1 MQRKNS
7 SFNFLSNPSSKK
19 IDLKKHLKKS
29 QHLIK
34 NTFQSFAQATNS
46 AFKMDLKQ
54 RKLSKSEWDS
64 IEIPVSSSEIEI
76 LQLITQGYSDVNIK
90 INKTNSLFTFLKIEC
105 NTQNE
110 DYLYNKYFADKIK
123 KIVSDYGIDC
133 IKFSGKNKSP
143 EESSDSSIY
152 VVNVGT
158 IVKLKSADQI
168 RLGRDELFTRDNDM
182 SGSDIYEFILC
193 KHLENMF
200 IEKQKNSEKW
210 MFHYYTL
217 NKLIQNNVEKVNK
230 HIKNIVQ
237 TILSR
242 YENEIDILSIVK
254 NASEYIEKNSQLL
267 RYSDL
272 QLYEHQ
278 KEIFSQVKRPNP
290 KLVLYIAPTGTG
302 KTLTPLGLSEN
313 NKVIFVCAARHVGL
327 ALARAAISINK
338 RVAFAFGCSSA
349 DDVRLHYFAAKDYTV
364 NKRTGKIKNVDNSV
378 GVKVEIMICDIR
390 SYLYAMYYMLAFNP
404 AHQIITYWDEP
415 TISLDYADHELHQ
428 IIKKNWKENIIPNVV
443 LSSATLPKIHELSH
457 TIADFNSKFYNSII
471 VNIVSHDCKKTIPMI
486 NNNGYIVMPHYLS
499 DNYEEIQ
506 KIVEHCENNLTLL
519 RYFDLKEASNFIL
532 FVEKHD
538 YTKSSAKFNRN
549 FASVDDIDMKS
560 LKLHYLKV
568 LKNIIPENWTR
579 IWTYFNVN
587 KEKRILPNNSVDVKG
602 NKLVSKMNS
611 LGPGSLIGSS
621 SSTNVGQPIQRT
633 VSQVVTHVVSDV
645 SMSSVIPDT
654 PGSCGVYVTTKDAHT
669 LTDGPTIFL
678 ANDVQ
683 KISKFCIQQSNI
695 PASVMKD
702 ILEKIEFN
710 NKVNERISQIEE
722 EILLQEQR
730 IANKLLSG
738 SDKSN
743 SKDKKNK
750 VKIAEKIIDK
760 TQDTKILQMRE
771 QIDTLKNMI
780 KSARLN
786 DLFIP
791 NTLTHLNKWADGL
804 KTKNAFTCN
813 IDDDTISSIMLLKD
827 VEDSWKVLLLL
838 GIGVFTQ
845 HKSSDYTEIM
855 KKLADQQKLYLII
868 ADSDYIYGTNYQ
880 FCHGYL
886 SKDMK
891 LTQEKIIQAMGRIGR
906 NNIQQEYSIRFRDD
920 EHINTLFTAFA
931 SEDKPEVLNMNI
943 LFNSKKIHWNGN
955 EYIEVDEGDFCGDD
969 FDLDNESNEDS
980 HDEDDITGISHGL
993 EDEDDVVSDAE
1004 EDDEE

>member
-1 MQRKNS
+1 
-7 SFNFLSNPSSKK
+7 
-19 IDLKKHLKKS
+19 
-29 QHLIK
+29 
-34 NTFQSFAQATNS
+34 
-46 AFKMDLKQ
+46 MDLKQ

-105 NTQNE
+105 NAQNE
-110 DYLYNKYFADKIK
+110 DFLYNKYFADKVK
-123 KIVSDYGIDC
+123 KMVSDYGIDC
-133 IKFSGKNKSP
+133 IKFSGKNKTT
-143 EESSDSSIY
+143 EESSDDNIY

-168 RLGRDELFTRDNDM
+168 RLGRDELFARDSDM

-200 IEKQKNSEKW
+200 MEKQKKSEKW

-217 NKLIQNNVEKVNK
+217 NRLIQNNVEKVNR
-230 HIKNIVQ
+230 HIKGIVK

-242 YENEIDILSIVK
+242 YENDIDILSVVK
-254 NASEYIEKNSQLL
+254 NASEYIERNSQLL
-267 RYSDL
+267 RHSDL

-278 KEIFSQVKRPNP
+278 KEIFTQMKRPNP

-390 SYLYAMYYMLAFNP
+390 SYTYAMYYMLAFNP

-415 TISLDYADHELHQ
+415 TISLDYGEHELHH

-457 TIADFNSKFYNSII
+457 TIADFNRKFYNSII

-486 NNNGYIVMPHYLS
+486 NNNGYVVMPHYLS
-499 DNYEEIQ
+499 EKYEDIQ

-538 YTKSSAKFNRN
+538 YVKSPAKFNRN

-568 LKNIIPENWTR
+568 LKNIIPENWSR
-579 IWTYFNVN
+579 ICTYFNVN
-587 KEKRILPNNSVDVKG
+587 KEKRILPNNGVDVKG

-611 LGPGSLIGSS
+611 VGPG
-621 SSTNVGQPIQRT
+621 VGEVRPLSGAPIQRT
-633 VSQVVTHVVSDV
+633 VSQVVVSDV
-645 SMSSVIPDT
+645 SMSSVVPDT

-710 NKVNERISQIEE
+710 NKVNERISQVEE
-722 EILLQEQR
+722 EIVLQEQR

-738 SDKSN
+738 SDKSS

-750 VKIAEKIIDK
+750 MKIAEKIIDK
-760 TQDTKILQMRE
+760 TQDAKILQMRE

-791 NTLTHLNKWADGL
+791 NTLTHLNKWAEGL

-813 IDDDTISSIMLLKD
+813 IEDETISSIMLLKD

-931 SEDKPEVLNMNI
+931 SEDKPEVINMNI
-943 LFNSKKIHWNGN
+943 LFNSKKTHWNGS
-955 EYIEVDEGDFCGDD
+955 EYVEEDGDD
-969 FDLDNESNEDS
+969 HGYDDD
-980 HDEDDITGISHGL
+980 DEV
-993 EDEDDVVSDAE
+993 EE
-1004 EDDEE
+1004 EDDDDIVDDDDDVNEITQELEDIDVTEEVEEEEE

>member
-1 MQRKNS
+1 
-7 SFNFLSNPSSKK
+7 
-19 IDLKKHLKKS
+19 
-29 QHLIK
+29 
-34 NTFQSFAQATNS
+34 
-46 AFKMDLKQ
+46 MDLKQ

-64 IEIPVSSSEIEI
+64 IEVPVSSAEIEI
-76 LQLITQGYSDVNIK
+76 LHLITQGYSNVNLK

-110 DYLYNKYFADKIK
+110 DFLYNKYFADKIK
-123 KIVSDYGIDC
+123 KMVSDYGIDC
-133 IKFSGKNKSP
+133 IRFSGKNKNTGND
-143 EESSDSSIY
+143 ESGIY
-152 VVNVGT
+152 VVNVGS

-168 RLGRDELFTRDNDM
+168 RLGRDELFSRDSDI
-182 SGSDIYEFILC
+182 SGAEIYEFILY

-217 NKLIQNNVEKVNK
+217 VKLVQNSVEKVNS
-230 HIKNIVQ
+230 HIKNIVL

-242 YENEIDILSIVK
+242 YENDIDNLNIVRH
-254 NASEYIEKNSQLL
+254 ASEYIEKNTQLL

-278 KEIFSQVKRPNP
+278 KEIFTQAKNPNP

-302 KTLTPLGLSEN
+302 KTLTPLGLSES
-313 NKVIFVCAARHVGL
+313 NKIIFVCAARHVGL
-327 ALARAAISINK
+327 ALARAAISIHK

-364 NKRTGKIKNVDNSV
+364 NKRSGKIKKVDNSV
-378 GVKVEIMICDIR
+378 GEKVEIMICDIR
-390 SYLYAMYYMLAFNP
+390 SYTYAMYYMLAFNP

-415 TISLDYADHELHQ
+415 TISLDYGEHELHH

-443 LSSATLPKIHELSH
+443 LSSATLPKMHELSH
-457 TIADFNSKFYNSII
+457 TIADFNERFYNANI

-486 NNNGYIVMPHYLS
+486 NNNGYVVMPHYLS
-499 DNYEEIQ
+499 DNYEHVQ

-519 RYFDLKEASNFIL
+519 RYFDLKEASEFIL
-532 FVEKHD
+532 FVEKHN
-538 YTKSSAKFNRN
+538 YAKAVAKFNRN
-549 FASVDDIDMKS
+549 FASANDIDMKS

-568 LKNIIPENWTR
+568 LKNIIPENWTQTH
-579 IWTYFNVN
+579 TYFMVN
-587 KEKRILPNNSVDVKG
+587 KEKRIIPNNGVDVKG
-602 NKLVSKMNS
+602 NKLVTKMNS
-611 LGPGSLIGSS
+611 VGPGSSVISQNIGRPLERTISQP
-621 SSTNVGQPIQRT
+621 TN
-633 VSQVVTHVVSDV
+633 SVVTQ
-645 SMSSVIPDT
+645 DT

-695 PASVMKD
+695 PASVMND

-710 NKVNERISQIEE
+710 NRVNERISQIEE
-722 EILLQEQR
+722 DILLQEQKV
-730 IANKLLSG
+730 ANKLLSG
-738 SDKSN
+738 SDS

-760 TQDTKILQMRE
+760 TQDSRILEMRE

-791 NTLTHLNKWADGL
+791 NTLTHLNKWAEGINA
-804 KTKNAFTCN
+804 KNAFTCN
-813 IDDDTISSIMLLKD
+813 IDEETISSIMLLKD

-838 GIGVFTQ
+838 GIGVFTE

-920 EHINTLFTAFA
+920 EHINTLFTAFV
-931 SEDKPEVLNMNI
+931 SEDKPEVLNMNM
-943 LFNSKKIHWNGN
+943 LFNSKKVSWNGS
-955 EYIEVDEGDFCGDD
+955 EYVEKN
-969 FDLDNESNEDS
+969 DNEDH
-980 HDEDDITGISHGL
+980 HDEDDDGTCDEE
-993 EDEDDVVSDAE
+993 EDELCEDGEGGGVMLSESSDDD
-1004 EDDEE
+1004 DDE